1 VRFTSVADLERFRAE
16 AIAARPPKNREII
29 LSADSTCCILRGS
42 LGVAEALKKEIAAR
56 DLGEAVGLRQAGC
69 LGFCEIEP
77 MVVVLPQRILYQR
90 VKPEDVPEIIERTIQ
105 RGEVIERLLYTDPA
119 TKQAVAA
126 IDQVPFYQKQMRL
139 VLGPNESIEPTRF
152 EDYVAAGGYSALAKA
167 LSSMTPAAVIE
178 EMKKSGLR
186 GRGGAGYPAGRK
198 WESAAKAASPDGV
211 RYVICNADEGDP
223 GAYMDRAVLEANP
236 HSVIEGMVIGSYA
249 ISSHD
254 GYFYVRTEYPLA
266 VEHVKTALS
275 QAEEHGLL
283 GENILGSGH
292 SFSIKVVRGAGAF
305 VCGES
310 TALMASIEGR
320 VGRPRAKYVHAT
332 DKGLRERP
340 TNLNNVETWATVPLI
355 VNRGAD
361 WFSRIGTGGS
371 KGTKIFSLVGK
382 INNTGLVEVPM
393 GIALRD
399 IIFAIGG
406 GVPKGKRFKAV
417 QTGGPSGGCIPESL
431 LDLPVDYEELT
442 KAGSMM
448 GSGGMIVM
456 DEDTCMV
463 DTARYFLHFLKG
475 ESCGKCVPCREGIK
489 QALAILERITRGE
502 GREEDIATLEEIGA
516 YQVDSSLCALG
527 QSASNPVLSTIRYFR
542 NEYET
547 HIRDHYC
554 PSGVCKSLFRY
565 LVNAETCTGCM
576 ACKKVCPVNAVEGER
591 KLPHAIRQEL
601 CIKCGACYDACRFDA
616 IDRARNAGA
625 ATGPGGSGRG
635 TAGVTA

>member
-1 VRFTSVADLERFRAE
+1 VRFASVADLERFRGE
-16 AIAARPPKNREII
+16 ARAARPAHGKDII

-42 LGVAEALKKEIAAR
+42 LGVADALKAEIAR
-56 DLGEAVGLRQAGC
+56 HDLGEAVGLRLAGC

-77 MVVVLPQRILYQR
+77 MVVILPQRILYQR
-90 VKPEDVPEIIERTIQ
+90 VKPEDVSEIVERTIQ
-105 RGEVIERLLYTDPA
+105 RGEIIERLLYTDPA
-119 TKQAVAA
+119 TKQPVPT
-126 IDQVPFYQKQMRL
+126 IDRVPFYQKQMRL
-139 VLGPNESIEPTRF
+139 VLGANESLEPTRF
-152 EDYVAAGGYSALAKA
+152 EDYVAAGGYAALAKV
-167 LSSMTPAAVIE
+167 LSSMSPEAVIE
-178 EMKKSGLR
+178 EITRSGLR

-198 WESAAKAASPDGV
+198 WHSARTAPSADGV

-236 HSVIEGMVIGSYA
+236 HSVIEGMIIGSWA
-249 ISSHD
+249 IGSHE
-254 GYFYVRTEYPLA
+254 GYCYVRTEYPLA
-266 VEHVKTALS
+266 VEHIRTALA

-283 GENILGSGH
+283 GADILGSGH
-292 SFSIKVVRGAGAF
+292 DFTITVVRGAGAF

-310 TALMASIEGR
+310 SALMASIEGR

-332 DKGLRERP
+332 DRGLRDRP
-340 TNLNNVETWATVPLI
+340 TNLNNVETWANVPLI

-361 WFSRIGTGGS
+361 WFSAIGTGGS

-393 GIALRD
+393 GIPLRD
-399 IIFAIGG
+399 IIFGIGG

-417 QTGGPSGGCIPESL
+417 QTGGPSGGCIPERL

-442 KAGSMM
+442 TAGSMM

-489 QALAILERITRGE
+489 QALAILERIARGE
-502 GREEDIATLEEIGA
+502 GREEDIATLEEIGT
-516 YQVDSSLCALG
+516 YQLDSSLCALG

-542 NEYET
+542 DEYET
-547 HIRDHYC
+547 HIRDHFC
-554 PSGVCKSLFRY
+554 PAGVCKSLFRY
-565 LVNAETCTGCM
+565 VVDAEQCTGCM
-576 ACKKVCPVNAVEGER
+576 ACRKACPVDAVEGER
-591 KLPHAIRQEL
+591 KQAHVIRQDR
-601 CIKCGACYDACRFDA
+601 CIKCGACYDACRFAAIEKVRNPETARDA
-616 IDRARNAGA
+616 PVDAAAG
-625 ATGPGGSGRG
+625 GRS
-635 TAGVTA
+635 

>member
-1 VRFTSVADLERFRAE
+1 VRFASVADLDRFRAG
-16 AIAARPPKNREII
+16 AVAARPPKSREIVV
-29 LSADSTCCILRGS
+29 SADSTCCILRGS
-42 LGVAEALKKEIAAR
+42 LGVADALKKEIAAR
-56 DLGEAVGLRQAGC
+56 DLGEAVGLRLAGC

-77 MVVVLPQRILYQR
+77 MVVILPQKILYQR
-90 VKPEDVPEIIERTIQ
+90 VKPEDVAEIVERTIQ
-105 RGEVIERLLYTDPA
+105 RGETIERLLYTDPA
-119 TKQAVAA
+119 TKQAVEA
-126 IDQVPFYQKQMRL
+126 IDRVPFYQKQVRL

-167 LSSMTPAAVIE
+167 LSSMSPAAVIE

-186 GRGGAGYPAGRK
+186 GRGGAGFPAGRK
-198 WESAAKAASPDGV
+198 WESTAKAASPDGV

-236 HSVIEGMVIGSYA
+236 HSVIEGMIIGSWA
-249 ISSHD
+249 IGSHD

-266 VEHVKTALS
+266 VEHVKLALR

-332 DKGLRERP
+332 DRGLRERP

-361 WFSRIGTGGS
+361 WFSRIGTAGS

-393 GIALRD
+393 GIPLRD
-399 IIFAIGG
+399 IIFGIGG
-406 GVPKGKRFKAV
+406 GVPKGKKFKAV

-442 KAGSMM
+442 RAGSMM

-489 QALAILERITRGE
+489 QALAILERITHGE

-542 NEYET
+542 AEYET
-547 HIRDHYC
+547 HIRDRYC
-554 PSGVCKSLFRY
+554 PAGVCKSLFRY
-565 LVNAETCTGCM
+565 VVNPETCTGCM
-576 ACKKVCPVNAVEGER
+576 ACKKACPVNAVEGER
-591 KLPHAIRQEL
+591 KQPHLITQDL
-601 CIKCGACYDACRFDA
+601 CIKCGACYDACRFAA
-616 IDRARNAGA
+616 IDRARNAGVPA
-625 ATGPGGSGRG
+625 
-635 TAGVTA
+635 

>member
-1 VRFTSVADLERFRAE
+1 
-16 AIAARPPKNREII
+16 
-29 LSADSTCCILRGS
+29 
-42 LGVAEALKKEIAAR
+42 
-56 DLGEAVGLRQAGC
+56 
-69 LGFCEIEP
+69 
-77 MVVVLPQRILYQR
+77 M
-90 VKPEDVPEIIERTIQ
+90 
-105 RGEVIERLLYTDPA
+105 
-119 TKQAVAA
+119 
-126 IDQVPFYQKQMRL
+126 
-139 VLGPNESIEPTRF
+139 
-152 EDYVAAGGYSALAKA
+152 
-167 LSSMTPAAVIE
+167 
-178 EMKKSGLR
+178 
-186 GRGGAGYPAGRK
+186 
-198 WESAAKAASPDGV
+198 

-236 HSVIEGMVIGSYA
+236 HSVIEGMIIGSWA
-249 ISSHD
+249 IGSHD

-266 VEHVKTALS
+266 VEHIRIALR
-275 QAEEHGLL
+275 QAEELGLL
-283 GENILGSGH
+283 GANILGSGH
-292 SFSIKVVRGAGAF
+292 DFTIKVVRGAGAF

-310 TALMASIEGR
+310 SALMASIEGR

-332 DKGLRERP
+332 DRGLRERP
-340 TNLNNVETWATVPLI
+340 TDLNNVETWANVPLI

-361 WFSRIGTGGS
+361 WFSRIGTAGS

-393 GIALRD
+393 GIPLRD

-463 DTARYFLHFLKG
+463 DTARYFLNFLKG

-489 QALAILERITRGE
+489 QALAILERISRGE
-502 GREEDIATLEEIGA
+502 GREEDIATLEEIGT

-576 ACKKVCPVNAVEGER
+576 ACKKACPVNAIEGER
-591 KLPHAIRQEL
+591 KLPHLIRQEL

-616 IDRARNAGA
+616 IERARNAEA
-625 ATGPGGSGRG
+625 ALGPAGPGGG
-635 TAGVTA
+635 AAEVPA

>member
-1 VRFTSVADLERFRAE
+1 VRLASVADLERFRAE
-16 AIAARPPKNREII
+16 VNAARPPRNREII
-29 LSADSTCCILRGS
+29 LSSDSTCCILRGS
-42 LGVAEALKKEIAAR
+42 PGVAEALKTEIAR
-56 DLGEAVGLRQAGC
+56 HDLGEAVGLRLAGC

-77 MVVVLPQRILYQR
+77 MVVILPQKILYQR
-90 VKPEDVPEIIERTIQ
+90 VKPEDVPEIVERTIQ
-105 RGEVIERLLYTDPA
+105 RGEVIERLLFSDPA
-119 TKQAVAA
+119 TKQAIAA
-126 IDQVPFYQKQMRL
+126 IDAVPFYQKQMRL
-139 VLGPNESIEPTRF
+139 VLGPNESIEPTRI
-152 EDYVAAGGYSALAKA
+152 EDYVAAGGYSALAKV
-167 LSSMTPAAVIE
+167 LSSMKPDEVIE

-186 GRGGAGYPAGRK
+186 GRGGAGYLTGRK
-198 WESAAKAASPDGV
+198 WESAAKAYSPDGV

-236 HSVIEGMVIGSYA
+236 HSVIEGMIIGSWA
-249 ISSHD
+249 IGSHD

-266 VEHVKTALS
+266 VEHVRTALR
-275 QAEEHGLL
+275 QAEEHGFL
-283 GENILGSGH
+283 GADILGSGH
-292 SFSIKVVRGAGAF
+292 DFTIRVVRGAGAF

-310 TALMASIEGR
+310 SALMASIEGR

-332 DKGLRERP
+332 DRGLRERP
-340 TNLNNVETWATVPLI
+340 TNLNNVETWANVPLI
-355 VNRGAD
+355 INRGAD
-361 WFSRIGTGGS
+361 WFSRIGTSGS

-393 GIALRD
+393 GIPLRD

-463 DTARYFLHFLKG
+463 DTARYFLNFLKG

-489 QALAILERITRGE
+489 QALAILERISRGD
-502 GREEDIATLEEIGA
+502 GREEDIATLEEIGT

-542 NEYET
+542 GEYET
-547 HIRDHYC
+547 HIRERYC
-554 PSGVCKSLFRY
+554 PAGVCKSLFRY
-565 LVNAETCTGCM
+565 VVNAETCTGCM

-591 KLPHAIRQEL
+591 KLPHLIRQEL

-616 IDRARNAGA
+616 IGRARNAGVPA
-625 ATGPGGSGRG
+625 
-635 TAGVTA
+635 